1 MKPKRIISFLLA
13 ICLVAGLMPT
23 VAFATESD
31 KAIMLDTGNISG
43 YDSTK
48 GYDYIYY
55 GNWSAPDNH
64 TTSGPIKWRVLDDR
78 TNTGGAGLFLLSDVL
93 LGSGTDGGV
102 YFDES
107 SPRSNAWQDSD
118 ARTWCENFYSSKFST
133 GEQSAVI
140 ATTKSD
146 EAFTSS
152 TYPYRY
158 AASENILNGDKV
170 FFLSAQEA
178 ENSEYGFTNDAAR
191 IANYGGS
198 AGVWWLRSPLAD
210 YTGIAG
216 VVDSY
221 GYVGTYNVHIA
232 WAARPAFNLDLTS
245 VLFTSA
251 AAGGKSASGMDSG
264 LTAVDDYDGSEWKLT
279 LLDETREFA
288 VTEQTVSGKPGD
300 TITLNY
306 TGATTGEN
314 EYISVI
320 IADENG
326 AQYYGR
332 VAQPGGESGTATLSI
347 PADLAPGSYTL
358 NVFSEQYN
366 GDYKTDYASAFA
378 EVALTVEEAAAPGI
392 DTGKAIQLVDSGTA
406 ANIGGGQA
414 DNIYFGTY
422 QQSSDGNSGYNIDP
436 IKWRVLEN
444 ANGQLFLLSDQ
455 NLDVFQYHTDSESV
469 TWEKST
475 MRSWL
480 NGYSAEQNT
489 GGSSGTDYTGDN
501 FIGTAFSEKEQKAIA
516 ETEVVNDDNPYG
528 TEGGNTTTDKI
539 FLLSIAEANNGSYF
553 ANDSSRIATNTA
565 YVAGGG
571 KIGGYVNGVG
581 EADYWWLRSPGNYD
595 DLAADVTHKGGV
607 FSYGLN
613 VYGENLA
620 VRPAFNL
627 DLESVLFTSAAA
639 GGKSASGMDSGLTAV
654 DDYDGSEWKLT
665 LLDETREFA
674 VTEQT
679 VSGKPGDTI
688 TLNYTGATT
697 GENEYIS
704 VIIADENG
712 AQYYG
717 RVAQP
722 GGESGTATLSIPADL
737 APGSYTLNVFSEQYN
752 GDYKTDYASA
762 FAEVAL
768 TVEEAAAPGI
778 DTGKAIQLVDSG
790 TAANIGGGQADNL
803 YFGTYQQSSDG
814 NDGYNIDPIK
824 WRVLENA
831 DGQLFLLSDQNLDV
845 FQYHTDLESI
855 TWERSTMRSW
865 LNGYDALHN
874 TGGDSG
880 IDYTS
885 DNFIGTAFS
894 EKEQKAIADTT
905 VVNDDNPT
913 YGTEGGEN
921 TNDKI
926 FLLSIAE
933 AQNSSYFADDNS
945 RIATNTAYVADGGKI
960 GSNMYGV
967 GKADNWWLRSPGVD
981 DDIAAYVT
989 YNGGVRS
996 FGPNV
1001 DFVITAVRP
1010 AFNLDLNSVLFTS
1023 AAVGGKS
1030 SAVDGNLRKVATYD
1044 GNEWKLTLLDEARNS
1059 FEISNATITDTITF
1073 SYSGAATG
1081 TNEYIS
1087 AVVVDNGAI
1096 THYGR
1101 ILQPRSTSG
1110 TASFT
1115 IPDGVTLSDTV
1126 KLYVFNEQY
1135 NSDKMTDYAS
1145 QLKEISNPTVD
1156 TTAPKLSDGSATRTG
1171 ETTATVKFTSDE
1183 AGTYYYVV
1191 DNSATAP
1198 DSIDTTTAG
1207 ASCNANTET
1216 TISLNSLSG
1225 KYIHIVV
1232 KDAEGNVSQPLTI
1245 QIPAYTY
1252 TLTVNLNGGSGSTTG
1267 GEYPAGEA
1275 IHIDAGSRSNYRFN
1289 GWTSSNGDTFTD
1301 ASSAS
1306 TTFTMPAADTT
1317 ITANWTYSGGGGGYS
1332 DDDDEPDQPA
1342 DPDDTG
1348 VSDLLNTKDH
1358 IQYLFGYPD
1367 GTFGPENNMTRAEVA
1382 QMFYNLLLDQDVEV
1396 TKTFDDVPANAWYT
1410 KAVNTLASL
1419 DIISGVGD
1427 NKFEPERSITRAEF
1441 TSMAMKFAV
1450 GGEEGKNIFSDVDE
1464 NDWFYDAV
1472 VNSIQ
1477 YGWIHGYGDG
1487 TFRPNN
1493 PITRA
1498 EVTAI
1503 VNNMLGRAADEDFV
1517 DEHAEELTQFS
1528 DIEKHWAYYHIV
1540 EATNDHDYT
1549 KPSSGENWTRLN

>member
-1 MKPKRIISFLLA
+1 MY
-13 ICLVAGLMPT
+13 
-23 VAFATESD
+23 SD
-31 KAIMLDTGNISG
+31 
-43 YDSTK
+43 
-48 GYDYIYY
+48 
-55 GNWSAPDNH
+55 
-64 TTSGPIKWRVLDDR
+64 
-78 TNTGGAGLFLLSDVL
+78 
-93 LGSGTDGGV
+93 
-102 YFDES
+102 
-107 SPRSNAWQDSD
+107 
-118 ARTWCENFYSSKFST
+118 
-133 GEQSAVI
+133 
-140 ATTKSD
+140 
-146 EAFTSS
+146 
-152 TYPYRY
+152 
-158 AASENILNGDKV
+158 
-170 FFLSAQEA
+170 
-178 ENSEYGFTNDAAR
+178 
-191 IANYGGS
+191 
-198 AGVWWLRSPLAD
+198 
-210 YTGIAG
+210 
-216 VVDSY
+216 
-221 GYVGTYNVHIA
+221 
-232 WAARPAFNLDLTS
+232 WAARPAFNLNLNS

-251 AAGGKSASGMDSG
+251 AEGGKSASGMDSG
-264 LTAVDDYDGSEWKLT
+264 LTAIGNYAGNEWKLT

-288 VTEQTVSGKPGD
+288 VTETEVSGISGG
-300 TITLNY
+300 TVTLNY
-306 TGATTGEN
+306 TGTTTGTN

-320 IADENG
+320 LADENG

-366 GDYKTDYASAFA
+366 GDYMTDYASAFA

-422 QQSSDGNSGYNIDP
+422 QQSSAGSTEPDGTEGVDWIKSDTANKNGQDPYYYIDP
-436 IKWRVLEN
+436 VKWRVLSN
-444 ANGQLFLLSDQ
+444 ASGQLFLLSDQ
-455 NLDVFQYHTDSESV
+455 NLDVFQYHTDRESV

-480 NGYSAEQNT
+480 NGYSASHNT
-489 GGSSGTDYTGDN
+489 GGSSGTDYTGDH
-501 FIGTAFSEKEQKAIA
+501 FIGAAFSEKEQKAIA
-516 ETEVVNDDNPYG
+516 ETEVVNDDNPTHG
-528 TEGGNTTTDKI
+528 TEGGNNTTDKI

-581 EADYWWLRSPGNYD
+581 KADYWWLRSPGKYD

-627 DLESVLFTSAAA
+627 DLNSVLFTSAAE
-639 GGKSASGMDSGLTAV
+639 GGKSANGMDSGLTAV
-654 DDYDGSEWKLT
+654 DDYTGSEWKLT
-665 LLDETREFA
+665 LLDETR
-674 VTEQT
+674 
-679 VSGKPGDTI
+679 
-688 TLNYTGATT
+688 N
-697 GENEYIS
+697 
-704 VIIADENG
+704 
-712 AQYYG
+712 
-717 RVAQP
+717 
-722 GGESGTATLSIPADL
+722 
-737 APGSYTLNVFSEQYN
+737 FS
-752 GDYKTDYASA
+752 
-762 FAEVAL
+762 
-768 TVEEAAAPGI
+768 
-778 DTGKAIQLVDSG
+778 
-790 TAANIGGGQADNL
+790 
-803 YFGTYQQSSDG
+803 
-814 NDGYNIDPIK
+814 
-824 WRVLENA
+824 
-831 DGQLFLLSDQNLDV
+831 
-845 FQYHTDLESI
+845 
-855 TWERSTMRSW
+855 
-865 LNGYDALHN
+865 
-874 TGGDSG
+874 
-880 IDYTS
+880 
-885 DNFIGTAFS
+885 
-894 EKEQKAIADTT
+894 
-905 VVNDDNPT
+905 
-913 YGTEGGEN
+913 
-921 TNDKI
+921 
-926 FLLSIAE
+926 
-933 AQNSSYFADDNS
+933 
-945 RIATNTAYVADGGKI
+945 
-960 GSNMYGV
+960 
-967 GKADNWWLRSPGVD
+967 
-981 DDIAAYVT
+981 
-989 YNGGVRS
+989 
-996 FGPNV
+996 
-1001 DFVITAVRP
+1001 
-1010 AFNLDLNSVLFTS
+1010 
-1023 AAVGGKS
+1023 
-1030 SAVDGNLRKVATYD
+1030 
-1044 GNEWKLTLLDEARNS
+1044 
-1059 FEISNATITDTITF
+1059 ISNAVISNNTITF
-1073 SYSGAATG
+1073 SYSDAETG

-1087 AVVVDNGAI
+1087 AVIVDNGAI

-1115 IPDGVTLSDTV
+1115 IPDGVTLSGTT

-1135 NSDKMTDYAS
+1135 NGDKMTDYAS
-1145 QLKEISNPTVD
+1145 ALCEVQFD
-1156 TTAPKLSDGSATRTG
+1156 TTAPMLSNGSATRDS
-1171 ETTATVKFTSDE
+1171 ETTATVKFTSSE
-1183 AGTYYYVV
+1183 AGSYYYVV
-1191 DNSATAP
+1191 DNNATAP
-1198 DSIDTTTAG
+1198 NRIDTTTAG

-1348 VSDLLNTKDH
+1348 VSDQLNTEDH

-1382 QMFYNLLLDQDVEV
+1382 QMFYNLLLDQDVEI
-1396 TKTFDDVPANAWYT
+1396 TKTFDDVPADAWYA
-1410 KAVNTLASL
+1410 KPVNTLASL

-1441 TSMAMKFAV
+1441 TAMAMKFAV
-1450 GGEEGKNIFSDVDE
+1450 GGEKGENIFSDVDE